1 MTGFSL
7 CAAKT
12 VVNFRARKGHAPL
25 LSLGE
30 QFRAAREARGVTLSE
45 VAERIHI
52 RSVYLQAIEEED
64 WPSIGAAVYVRGFL
78 RTYARFLG
86 LDPEGAVAQFND
98 LTGIQPHAPAGTAS
112 LDAAPARHER
122 SGPSIWVWLAG
133 IVAVALLAIV
143 GYSFWQLETP
153 GAPRGGA
160 PLAAPTAASAPESP
174 GPPSVPAVR
183 PTAEAALAAAAVASA
198 AASPSVPP
206 VSGPVRL
213 TLTWTAPSWVR
224 VVVDAKQVSEGTFP
238 AGTVRSYQGTRIT
251 LRVGNAGGVQ
261 VNENGHDLGPLGGA
275 GNVVDRIFAT
285 AN

>member
-1 MTGFSL
+1 M
-7 CAAKT
+7 
-12 VVNFRARKGHAPL
+12 

-30 QFRAAREARGVTLSE
+30 QFRAAREARGITLSE

-98 LTGIQPHAPAGTAS
+98 LTGIVPQIPIGTAS
-112 LDAAPARHER
+112 LDAEPEGQGR

-143 GYSFWQLETP
+143 GYGFWQLEMP
-153 GAPRGGA
+153 GAHQGEA
-160 PLAAPTAASAPESP
+160 PLAAVTAPAVSEPSAA
-174 GPPSVPAVR
+174 PSVPAAQ
-183 PTAEAALAAAAVASA
+183 PAMEASSTPMPAVSPEVSPAVHASG
-198 AASPSVPP
+198 SE
-206 VSGPVRL
+206 RL
-213 TLTWTAPSWVR
+213 TLTWSAPSWVR
-224 VVVDAKQVSEGTFP
+224 VVVDAKPVSEGTFP

-261 VNENGHDLGPLGGA
+261 VNENGRDLGPLGGA
-275 GNVVDRIFAT
+275 GNVVDRTFAA